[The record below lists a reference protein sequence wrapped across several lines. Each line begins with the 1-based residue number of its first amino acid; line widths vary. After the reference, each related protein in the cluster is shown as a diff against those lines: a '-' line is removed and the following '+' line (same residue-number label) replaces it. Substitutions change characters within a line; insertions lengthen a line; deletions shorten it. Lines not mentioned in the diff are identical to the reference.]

1 MEAAAAR
8 SAVAKTRALQAALL
22 PIPPSPPPFPV
33 SCRVGNV
40 MEAAAARSAATKTRA
55 LHAALLPRAVA
66 AGREADR
73 HSLAAEAARGA
84 AHTLLHESGPGG
96 RVGDGSILNDSS
108 SIGGVVGDDGGGF
121 EAGTSFLLGGLPP
134 GSASSAR
141 GALHSLVRMMSNGQ
155 PLAPAP
161 QRRSLLSAS
170 SRQQQPTFSGGDD
183 DGEDGPQLGME
194 EEEEEGDGGSDDEVL
209 LACTQA
215 AILSS
220 GR

>member
-1 MEAAAAR
+1 
-8 SAVAKTRALQAALL
+8 
-22 PIPPSPPPFPV
+22 
-33 SCRVGNV
+33 
-40 MEAAAARSAATKTRA
+40 MEAAAARSAAAKTRA

-84 AHTLLHESGPGG
+84 AHTLLHESGPRG
-96 RVGDGSILNDSS
+96 RGDDGSILNDSS

-121 EAGTSFLLGGLPP
+121 EAGTSFLLGGLLP

-141 GALHSLVRMMSNGQ
+141 GALHSIVRLMSSGQ
-155 PLAPAP
+155 PRAFSP
-161 QRRSLLSAS
+161 QRPSLLSVS
-170 SRQQQPTFSGGDD
+170 SRQQPSPLGGGG
-183 DGEDGPQLGME
+183 DGEDERQLGPE
-194 EEEEEGDGGSDDEVL
+194 EEEDGDGRSDDEVL

-220 GR
+220 GRWEGGS

>member
-1 MEAAAAR
+1 
-8 SAVAKTRALQAALL
+8 
-22 PIPPSPPPFPV
+22 
-33 SCRVGNV
+33 
-40 MEAAAARSAATKTRA
+40 MEAAAARSAAVKTRA

-84 AHTLLHESGPGG
+84 AHTLLHESVPGG
-96 RVGDGSILNDSS
+96 RGDDGSILNDSS

-121 EAGTSFLLGGLPP
+121 GAGTSFLLGGLPP

-141 GALHSLVRMMSNGQ
+141 GTLHSLVRMMSGGQ
-155 PLAPAP
+155 PRAPAP
-161 QRRSLLSAS
+161 QRPSLLSAF
-170 SRQQQPTFSGGDD
+170 SRQQPSLSGGDD
-183 DGEDGPQLGME
+183 DGEDGPLLGM